1 MTHVAGL
8 DLAAGRGRTALAV
21 LETERA
27 TSEPPH
33 LAAIAPSLGTDA
45 EIVAALA
52 SQQPVVLALDA
63 PLSLPGRVAAALGL
77 PAVVEGASIA
87 GASPYTR
94 AAERDPIWRTIGVRP
109 LPVSFLGGLTFRALA
124 LLPLLRAAL
133 PETAIVETF
142 PSGTLAALG
151 IRAPASAGRR
161 PAKTTPQAR
170 AVVQEGLRAHI
181 RGLPDPGSDLLDADT
196 LDALACALTAAAF
209 LCGAYRTAG
218 HAREG
223 QIILPA

>member
-8 DLAAGRGRTALAV
+8 DLAAGRGHTALAMLEIGGNADAPPCLDAV
-21 LETERA
+21 L
-27 TSEPPH
+27 
-33 LAAIAPSLGTDA
+33 PSLATDA

-52 SQQPVVLALDA
+52 LQQPEVLAIDA
-63 PLSLPGRVAAALGL
+63 PLSLPARVAAALGL
-77 PAVVEGASIA
+77 TADDTLNPE
-87 GASPYTR
+87 ASPYTR
-94 AAERDPIWRTIGVRP
+94 AAERDPVWRALGVRP

-151 IRAPASAGRR
+151 IRASAAGGRR

-170 AVVQEGLRAHI
+170 AIVQAGLRTHI
-181 RGLPDPGSDLLDADT
+181 SGLPDPAAELLDADT
-196 LDALACALTAAAF
+196 LDALACALTAVAF
-209 LCGAYRTAG
+209 LRGAYRTAG
-218 HAREG
+218 DAHEG
-223 QIILPA
+223 QIILPT